1 MIVKC
6 SDCNAS
12 YSVDDAKVKNKKFA
26 FTCPKCG
33 SNVIIDNRISQP
45 REQMRVAAEAVSAID
60 RDSEFT
66 DDSFSPSVERE
77 TTRPAAARP
86 SEEHSTSSSDFMDFD
101 LASDDEA
108 LLKQEQGKK
117 ESAIGVAETTISEE
131 ESLNL
136 DDFDMGAESSA
147 IREELTHERTESAPS
162 DDLQIDALD
171 LDLPSEKPRKSND
184 KISVDQDDFK
194 PLEED
199 LSFDELDK
207 VTSSA
212 AMEETPVKSEE
223 ILAEGRGED
232 TDESITIDLDTLD
245 IQLDESSVQSGQRP
259 ASSAKGEPA
268 LSSELSSE
276 NAETDESITLD
287 LDSLDITLDE
297 VEEFK
302 EGISVE
308 EEDERLTLDDAG
320 ISIDQIEAERHET
333 PTDSMQDN
341 EEELK
346 LSIDEVAP
354 SLESELSSS
363 GRVSDKSIVSE
374 IDESDL
380 PEIDFDKLESAADL
394 GTAATAV
401 SAAAATGAISRSSRS
416 EITHS
421 LDENYLDIETKNE
434 FEQYKIDIESYA
446 EKTPDTVPGG
456 AINFSVD
463 YSLSHSRIKAILRLF
478 GLYYILFIP
487 HFIVLMI
494 YSFLSSILAFIDW
507 IIVLLFGYHV
517 EDFAEIQAKT
527 IRYLLSLGACAT
539 ATTDD
544 LPAFSGRKNID
555 HAIQLDFIYSSNPSR
570 VLAALRL
577 SFLGIYLLLLPHYI
591 IIALLTLGTFII
603 SFIGIFSIIITKRL
617 PNILFDYMVR
627 YFRYLSNVMG
637 YHIGLVDK
645 YPTFRFE

>member
-33 SNVIIDNRISQP
+33 SNVIIDNRILQSRSQSP
-45 REQMRVAAEAVSAID
+45 VTSNSVSTIEND
-60 RDSEFT
+60 FS
-66 DDSFSPSVERE
+66 DDSFSPHPTGKS
-77 TTRPAAARP
+77 TQPAASRSVKDQP
-86 SEEHSTSSSDFMDFD
+86 TSSSDFMDFE

-108 LLKQEQGKK
+108 LLKHTGDRK
-117 ESAIGVAETTISEE
+117 ESAIGVAETTISEN

-136 DDFDMGAESSA
+136 DDFDIGSESSA
-147 IREELTHERTESAPS
+147 VREEFSQEITETSPS
-162 DDLQIDALD
+162 DDLRIDELALD
-171 LDLPSEKPRKSND
+171 LPAEKTLKSSD

-199 LSFDELDK
+199 ISFDEFEK
-207 VTSSA
+207 ENSTPS
-212 AMEETPVKSEE
+212 MEETPVKSEE
-223 ILAEGRGED
+223 ILAEGRSDD

-245 IQLDESSVQSGQRP
+245 IQLDESTLQSEQIPSSSV
-259 ASSAKGEPA
+259 KGDL
-268 LSSELSSE
+268 LSPGLSPE
-276 NAETDESITLD
+276 NEDTDESITLD

-320 ISIDQIEAERHET
+320 ITIDQIEAEKHET
-333 PTDSMQDN
+333 SIDSMQEN

-354 SLESELSSS
+354 SLESEIASSVS
-363 GRVSDKSIVSE
+363 ISDKSIISE
-374 IDESDL
+374 IDENDL
-380 PEIDFDKLESAADL
+380 PEIDFDKLESSANL
-394 GTAATAV
+394 ETAANPASLAIT
-401 SAAAATGAISRSSRS
+401 TGAISHASHS
-416 EITHS
+416 EITPS
-421 LDENYLDIETKNE
+421 IDDNYLDIETKNE
-434 FEQYKIDIESYA
+434 FEQYKIDIESYT
-446 EKTPDTVPGG
+446 EKTTDTVPGG

-463 YSLSHSRIKAILRLF
+463 YSLSHSRIKSILRF
-478 GLYYILFIP
+478 VGLYYILFIP
-487 HFIVLMI
+487 HAIVLLI
-494 YSFLSSILAFIDW
+494 YTLLSSILAVLDW
-507 IIVLLFGYHV
+507 IIVLFFGYHV
-517 EDFAEIQAKT
+517 EDFLEILAKT
-527 IRYLLSLGACAT
+527 VRYLLSLGACAT

-544 LPAFSGRKNID
+544 LPTFSGRKNID

-570 VLAALRL
+570 ILAALRL
-577 SFLGIYLLLLPHYI
+577 SFIGIYLLLLPHYI
-591 IIALLTLGTFII
+591 ILALLTLGSFFI
-603 SFIGIFSIIITKRL
+603 SFIGIISIIITRRL

-627 YFRYLSNVMG
+627 YFRYLSNVIG

-645 YPTFRFE
+645 YPTFRFD

>member
-33 SNVIIDNRISQP
+33 SNVIIDNRTFQP
-45 REQMRVAAEAVSAID
+45 REQLHVS
-60 RDSEFT
+60 
-66 DDSFSPSVERE
+66 DDSFSSSADLE
-77 TTRPAAARP
+77 TTRSSVTRS
-86 SEEHSTSSSDFMDFD
+86 SEEQPTSSSDFMDFD

-108 LLKQEQGKK
+108 LLKQERGKK
-117 ESAIGVAETTISEE
+117 ESAIGVAETTSSEE

-136 DDFDMGAESSA
+136 DDFNLGTESSA
-147 IREELTHERTESAPS
+147 IREELSHVSTATVPA
-162 DDLQIDALD
+162 DDLHLDDIALD
-171 LDLPSEKPRKSND
+171 LHPDRTEKSNE

-199 LSFDELDK
+199 LSFDELEK
-207 VTSSA
+207 
-212 AMEETPVKSEE
+212 ETPVKSEE
-223 ILAEGRGED
+223 ILSEGRGEE

-245 IQLDESSVQSGQRP
+245 IQLDETTLQSEQRP
-259 ASSAKGEPA
+259 STSAQGDLG
-268 LSSELSSE
+268 LSSEISKE
-276 NAETDESITLD
+276 NADTDESITLD
-287 LDSLDITLDE
+287 LDSLNITLDE

-302 EGISVE
+302 EGLTVE

-333 PTDSMQDN
+333 PLDSIQDN
-341 EEELK
+341 EEDLK

-354 SLESELSSS
+354 SLEKEITSS
-363 GRVSDKSIVSE
+363 GSVSNRSIISE

-380 PEIDFDKLESAADL
+380 PEIDFEKLESSDDFE
-394 GTAATAV
+394 TAGSV
-401 SAAAATGAISRSSRS
+401 AAATGAISLSSPS
-416 EITHS
+416 EIS
-421 LDENYLDIETKNE
+421 PAIDDNYLDIETKNE
-434 FEQYKIDIESYA
+434 FDQYKIDIESYA
-446 EKTPDTVPGG
+446 EKSTDTVPGG

-463 YSLSHSRIKAILRLF
+463 YSLSHSRMKAILRLF

-487 HFIVLMI
+487 HFIVLII
-494 YSFLSSILAFIDW
+494 YSLLSLILAFFDW
-507 IIVLLFGYHV
+507 IIVLFFGYHV
-517 EDFAEIQAKT
+517 EDFVEIQAKT
-527 IRYLLSLGACAT
+527 VRYMLSLGACAT

-544 LPAFSGRKNID
+544 LPGFSGQKNID

-577 SFLGIYLLLLPHYI
+577 SFFGIHLLLLPHYI
-591 IIALLTLGTFII
+591 IIALLTVGSFII
-603 SFIGIFSIIITKRL
+603 SLIGIVCIIFTKRL

-637 YHIGLVDK
+637 YQIGLVDK

>member
-45 REQMRVAAEAVSAID
+45 REQLHVSDDSFSAID
-60 RDSEFT
+60 RESEFM
-66 DDSFSPSVERE
+66 DDSFSPAADGEI
-77 TTRPAAARP
+77 TRPAATRP
-86 SEEHSTSSSDFMDFD
+86 SEEQPASSSDFMDFD

-117 ESAIGVAETTISEE
+117 ESAIGVAETTSSEE

-136 DDFDMGAESSA
+136 DDFNLGTESSA
-147 IREELTHERTESAPS
+147 IREELSPESTATVPA
-162 DDLQIDALD
+162 DDLNLDDIALD
-171 LDLPSEKPRKSND
+171 LHPDREKSNE

-199 LSFDELDK
+199 LSFDELEK
-207 VTSSA
+207 
-212 AMEETPVKSEE
+212 ETPVKSEE
-223 ILAEGRGED
+223 ILSEGRGED

-245 IQLDESSVQSGQRP
+245 IQLDETTLQSEKKPSTP
-259 ASSAKGEPA
+259 AQDDLG
-268 LSSELSSE
+268 LSSDSSTE
-276 NAETDESITLD
+276 IADTDESITLD

-333 PTDSMQDN
+333 SLDYSQDN
-341 EEELK
+341 EEDLK

-354 SLESELSSS
+354 SLEREITSS
-363 GRVSDKSIVSE
+363 GSVSNRSIISE

-380 PEIDFDKLESAADL
+380 PEIDFDKLESSADFE
-394 GTAATAV
+394 TAGSV
-401 SAAAATGAISRSSRS
+401 AAATGAISRSSRS
-416 EITHS
+416 EITPVI
-421 LDENYLDIETKNE
+421 DDNYLDIETKNE
-434 FEQYKIDIESYA
+434 FDQYKIDIESYA
-446 EKTPDTVPGG
+446 EKATDTVPGG

-463 YSLSHSRIKAILRLF
+463 YSLSHSRTKAILRLL
-478 GLYYILFIP
+478 GVYYILFIP
-487 HFIVLMI
+487 HSIVLMI
-494 YSFLSSILAFIDW
+494 YTLLSSILAFIDW
-507 IIVLLFGYHV
+507 IIVLFFGYHV
-517 EDFAEIQAKT
+517 EDFVEIQAKT
-527 IRYLLSLGACAT
+527 VRYMLSLGACAT

-544 LPAFSGRKNID
+544 LPAFSGNKNID

-577 SFLGIYLLLLPHYI
+577 SLIGIYLLLLPHYI
-591 IIALLTLGTFII
+591 IITLLTLGSFII
-603 SFIGIFSIIITKRL
+603 SLIGIVCIIFTKRL